1 MKKTLIY
8 TAVFSV
14 MMMVTG
20 CGGDDNSSSSNNE
33 QNVQLDK
40 SPIKQNKLYSANIDG
55 VSSYYIDDGQN
66 QVSYFHEN
74 DKWYGVVENKNGKTN
89 FSFSD
94 DMKEFTAVNNKE
106 NRILEIKQIDDKT
119 ISQIIKDSR
128 GIVIESM
135 VYFQEGEQFF
145 VAPLNAGQ
153 IDKTKKTDITQAYHD
168 SIQQAQENN
177 NYSANVKIGNVLNS
191 ISDISK
197 STLNTFIA
205 SRSLTRTIDHS
216 CAYGVKDN
224 SDFIKL
230 GKEIVGSVIVAGMIV
245 GGIAVGGP
253 LIVGAV
259 VTAAGALAT
268 AEGAAIALGIVI
280 GWNAHASD
288 IDPNNQEALKKL
300 GITKE
305 EIDNEWKK
313 FLDEAKKCQAEG
325 SVLVN
330 GVCKKEEEPQCLADE
345 ILVNGICKKKELV
358 CAQDE
363 ILVDGICK
371 KKEPICAQDEILVDG
386 ICKKKEPVC
395 AQDEILENGKC
406 VKQPIAMTGFT
417 KISSKGKKL
426 ADSAN
431 EWDCVLDNETGLM
444 WEHKTADGGLRD
456 YNHYY
461 TWFEDNTGY
470 ADPRDRYA
478 KEYGYDSIPNEA
490 KPYGFYC
497 DYTLS
502 KCNTRD
508 FVKTINNKKLCGYS
522 DWRIPDKNE
531 LLEVSIKQISYST
544 NYLNNRGDTWSSS
557 IRNDTDAWYVRL
569 GWGKVEFG
577 SKVIARHIQ
586 VVRSK

>member
-20 CGGDDNSSSSNNE
+20 CGEGDNSSSSNNE
-33 QNVQLDK
+33 QNVKPDT

-106 NRILEIKQIDDKT
+106 NRNLEIKQIDDKT

-153 IDKTKKTDITQAYHD
+153 IDKTKKIDITQAYHD
-168 SIQQAQENN
+168 GIQQAQLNN

-197 STLNTFIA
+197 STLNIFIA
-205 SRSLTRTIDHS
+205 SRSLTRTVDYS

-230 GKEIVGSVIVAGMIV
+230 GKEIVGSIIAAGMIV

-268 AEGAAIALGIVI
+268 AEGAAIALGIII

-288 IDPNNQEALKKL
+288 IDPNNQEAFKKL

-345 ILVNGICKKKELV
+345 ILVNGICKKKEPVCLV
-358 CAQDE
+358 DE
-363 ILVDGICK
+363 ILVDGT
-371 KKEPICAQDEILVDG
+371 
-386 ICKKKEPVC
+386 CKKKEPVC
-395 AQDEILENGKC
+395 LADEISENGKC
-406 VKQPIAMTGFT
+406 VKQPIMTTGFT
-417 KISSKGKKL
+417 KISSTGKKL
-426 ADSAN
+426 TDNAT

-444 WEHKTADGGLRD
+444 WEHKATDGGLRD
-456 YNHYY
+456 SKNSYS
-461 TWFEDNTGY
+461 WFEDSIGF
-470 ADPRDRYA
+470 ADPRDMYT
-478 KEYGYDSIPNEA
+478 KEHGYNTIPSFA
-490 KPYGFYC
+490 KPYGYYC
-497 DYTLS
+497 NQTLTR
-502 KCNTRD
+502 CNT
-508 FVKTINNKKLCGYS
+508 KLYTQTINSKNFCGFS
-522 DWRIPDKNE
+522 DWRLPNKNE
-531 LLEVSIKQISYST
+531 LVVISKKMMSDRYLANNLYRSYS
-544 NYLNNRGDTWSSS
+544 SSS
-557 IRNDTDAWYVRL
+557 LYMDNIKASFVWNVSWPEGSSIAL
-569 GWGKVEFG
+569 GKESPQGV
-577 SKVIARHIQ
+577 V
-586 VVRSK
+586 VVRNSK

>member
-14 MMMVTG
+14 MMMVSG
-20 CGGDDNSSSSNNE
+20 CGGGDDSSRRNDKE
-33 QNVQLDK
+33 NVQLDT
-40 SPIKQNKLYSANIDG
+40 SPIKQNKLYGANING
-55 VSSYYIDDGQN
+55 VPSYYIDDGQN

-74 DKWYGVVENKNGKTN
+74 DEWYGAVENKDGKTS

-94 DMKEFTAVNNKE
+94 DLKEFTVVNDKE

-119 ISQIIKDSR
+119 IFQIIKDSR
-128 GIVIESM
+128 GIVIESIA
-135 VYFQEGEQFF
+135 YFQEGDQFF
-145 VAPLNAGQ
+145 IAPLNASQ
-153 IDKTKKTDITQAYHD
+153 IDKNKKIDITQEYKEGV
-168 SIQQAQENN
+168 QKVQASS
-177 NYSANVKIGNVLNS
+177 NYSASAKVSNAFNR
-191 ISDISK
+191 ISDASK
-197 STLNTFIA
+197 ATLNTIIA

-224 SDFIKL
+224 SDFIQF
-230 GKEIVGSVIVAGMIV
+230 GKEVVGSVILSAMVVGVVAVAG
-245 GGIAVGGP
+245 P
-253 LIVGAV
+253 YIVGAM

-268 AEGAAIALGIVI
+268 AEGAAIVLGIVI

-288 IDPNNQEALKKL
+288 IDFNNAEALKKL

-325 SVLVN
+325 SILVN

-406 VKQPIAMTGFT
+406 VKQPITITGFT
-417 KISSKGKKL
+417 KISSTGKKL

-478 KEYGYDSIPNEA
+478 KENGYDSIPNEA